1 MANQDLYELLGVS
14 KSATQEEIK
23 KAYRKLA
30 HKYHP
35 DKPGGDEKKFK
46 EINSA
51 YQVLGN
57 EQKRKQ
63 YDQFGQNFNQAGGA
77 GGQSGGM
84 NWDDFARAQGAAGGP
99 FGGGFNQQN
108 AEYDM
113 GDIFGD
119 LFGFGRRSGGNRRQQ
134 TQGNDIQTEMQVEFR
149 EAVFGAEKLVDLYK
163 YKVCD
168 KCGGDGAEP
177 GSEVK
182 TCKTCQGKGQVERV
196 QQTILGAFRTAA
208 VCPECGGEGKI
219 ISKKCTKCG
228 GEGRAKESEKMKI
241 KIPAGISDGET
252 IRLSGKG
259 EAGEKG
265 TVPGDLFITIKVTT
279 DPNFKRE
286 DDNIISEN
294 DISFSQAALGDKIK
308 VNTLD
313 GDVVL
318 KIPSGTQSGKVFKL
332 TGKGVPHL
340 RTRGRG
346 DHLVTINVLTPTRLN
361 RQQKKLLE
369 ELGELD

>member
-1 MANQDLYELLGVS
+1 MANQDLYEILGVT
-14 KSATQEEIK
+14 KSATQDEIK

-35 DKPGGDEKKFK
+35 DKQGGDEKKFK

-51 YQVLGN
+51 YQVIGN

-63 YDQFGQNFNQAGGA
+63 YDQFGQNFNQAGGQ
-77 GGQSGGM
+77 GGGM
-84 NWDDFARAQGAAGGP
+84 NWEDFAKAQGGAGGP

-108 AEYDM
+108 VEFDM

-119 LFGFGRRSGGNRRQQ
+119 LFGFGKRSGGRRQQ
-134 TQGNDIQTEMQVEFR
+134 TQGNDIQTEMEVEFR

-163 YKVCD
+163 YKICD
-168 KCGGDGAEP
+168 RCDGDGAEP
-177 GSEVK
+177 GSEVE
-182 TCKTCQGKGQVERV
+182 TCKTCHGKGQVDRV

-219 ISKKCTKCG
+219 ITKKCTKCG
-228 GEGRAKESEKMKI
+228 GEGRVKESEKMKI
-241 KIPAGISDGET
+241 KIPAGINDGET

-265 TVPGDLFITIKVTT
+265 TVPGDLFIAMRVNQ
-279 DPNFKRE
+279 DPNFNRE
-286 DDNIISEN
+286 DDNIISELN
-294 DISFSQAALGDKIK
+294 ISFSQAALGDKIK

-313 GDVVL
+313 GEVVL

-332 TGKGVPHL
+332 SGKGVPHL

-346 DHLVTINVLTPTRLN
+346 DHLVTINVLTPTKLN

>member
-1 MANQDLYELLGVS
+1 MTNQDLYSVLGVD
-14 KSATQEEIK
+14 KNATQDEIK

-35 DKPGGDEKKFK
+35 DKQGGDENKFK
-46 EINSA
+46 EVNSA

-63 YDQFGQNFNQAGGA
+63 YDQFGSSFNQAGGA
-77 GGQSGGM
+77 GGPGGM
-84 NWDDFARAQGAAGGP
+84 NWEDFARAQGTAGGGP

-108 AEYDM
+108 VEFDM

-119 LFGFGRRSGGNRRQQ
+119 LFGFGRRSSGGRSRS

-149 EAVFGAEKLVDLYK
+149 DAVFGAEKLVDLYK
-163 YKVCD
+163 YKICS

-177 GSEVK
+177 GSKIE
-182 TCKTCQGKGQVERV
+182 TCKTCQGRGQVERV
-196 QQTILGAFRTAA
+196 QQTILGAFRTAS
-208 VCPECGGEGKI
+208 VCPDCGGEGKTI
-219 ISKKCTKCG
+219 GKKCTKCG

-252 IRLSGKG
+252 IRLAGKG
-259 EAGEKG
+259 EAGQKG
-265 TVPGDLFITIKVTT
+265 TMPGDLFITIKVTP

-286 DDNIISEN
+286 DDNIISEE

-308 VNTLD
+308 VQTLD
-313 GDVVL
+313 GKVML
-318 KIPSGTQSGKVFKL
+318 KIPAGTQSGKVFKL
-332 TGKGVPHL
+332 SGKGVPHL

-346 DHLVTINVLTPTRLN
+346 DHLVTVNVVTPTKLT
-361 RQQKKLLE
+361 RQQKKLFE
-369 ELGELD
+369 ELAN